1 MSTAAVADQFQNH
14 RRVWFSINHSALW
27 TVELEFLEW
36 KSNLSYW
43 DDTKL
48 HWSML
53 LGSRT
58 KHVVLNY
65 FRISL
70 IYYICK
76 KMIIIFLCVFK
87 VNGQIPELKLARN
100 IQSVS
105 QAAMAGH
112 WCLIDT
118 LSSEWV
124 THNSWL

>member
-48 HWSML
+48 HRSM

-58 KHVVLNY
+58 KYVALDYVSY
-65 FRISL
+65 I
-70 IYYICK
+70 ICK
-76 KMIIIFLCVFK
+76 KIFFYACFK
-87 VNGQIPELKLARN
+87 
-100 IQSVS
+100 
-105 QAAMAGH
+105 
-112 WCLIDT
+112 
-118 LSSEWV
+118 
-124 THNSWL
+124 